1 MRYIFKEASSQE
13 RRKRLNELQNQAES
27 QRLHDEMQTIEYY
40 NISIQKMQD
49 QINARE
55 WEIESLPPESE
66 DRQNKERV
74 LNMDKG
80 KLDARKNELQEKLK
94 IINEN
99 TNIDIESVP
108 SSIALIKIA

>member
-1 MRYIFKEASSQE
+1 
-13 RRKRLNELQNQAES
+13 
-27 QRLHDEMQTIEYY
+27 
-40 NISIQKMQD
+40 MQD